1 MKSYQ
6 EYCDRRFHDS
16 TIQIFIRLRLSIRC
30 VNPLIGLR
38 VISTCCPI
46 PWVIR
51 LLVWIK
57 LYSRCARINRFTV
70 LCNFIYVCVCVC
82 ARVCNVYSKINDL
95 FIFDTQWSVCVMN
108 SIIKRLSIRNFDS
121 VFIYIYIFYHIREK
135 AKSKSEWKK
144 IWGEKNYIEKNILK
158 NQGLKIFYFWFDSI
172 ANFFK
177 CLNLQVRIS
186 FHFVTLFTI
195 Q

>member
-108 SIIKRLSIRNFDS
+108 SIIKRLSIRNLDS
-121 VFIYIYIFYHIREK
+121 VFIYTFFLSYTRKSQVKIGMEKNTGGEELYREK
-135 AKSKSEWKK
+135 YFKKSRLEDFLFL
-144 IWGEKNYIEKNILK
+144 I
-158 NQGLKIFYFWFDSI
+158 WFDS
-172 ANFFK
+172 
-177 CLNLQVRIS
+177 
-186 FHFVTLFTI
+186 
-195 Q
+195 